1 MSNITKNDINIE
13 KFTNNVLYDNVLKQ
27 NLSTFINKYTCDTL
41 YILQLQINSFLSKK
55 DEYLNIDYKSC
66 KNQNVYYDE
75 IDLIKNINNY
85 LEKEIFYINNSKK
98 EETSKFVE
106 ILCKR
111 NKLLNILMLHFFE
124 KSKNLEK
131 KEKILDEKIKY
142 YSYKLSKYNIKSSKC
157 GNKIETNNK
166 TIKNRN
172 EFYNDKRLSKYLN
185 TSDIN
190 MVKEM
195 NNYNEKKKKAKTILN
210 KSYDIISINNIDTSC
225 SFNNDGININYDY
238 KYKKDPMVNLKCK
251 LKLKK
256 INSVSGMVNK
266 DSIINFNNKNYFKY
280 NNQTQLNKINLD
292 KLNSI
297 TSNIH
302 LLNQEK

>member
-13 KFTNNVLYDNVLKQ
+13 KFTKNVLYDNVLKQ

-225 SFNNDGININYDY
+225 SFNNNEGININYDY

-256 INSVSGMVNK
+256 INSVSGMINK
-266 DSIINFNNKNYFKY
+266 DSIINFNNKNYFKH

-297 TSNIH
+297 TSNIKYF
-302 LLNQEK
+302 ND